1 LDKKTLKL
9 AILRAASDAGKK
21 PVHKMNLLGRPY
33 QLGGLEFLLKVT
45 FDNSQ
50 RALAG
55 QAFEELKFAGLIS
68 PTYADSIDPENWV
81 EITDLG
87 REALESGDPEKTD
100 ATKSA
105 RAATEADVIERWVPL
120 IGRWHTEG
128 PAATYL
134 GRDPITGN
142 PSGIAVCGTRITSG
156 VIKVRVS
163 FPNQTSVGRVALG
176 YNPSGAYFSVGV
188 GGYGYAFVLDEY
200 LPTRG
205 WQAVKGVGHE
215 ANLEVGRAY
224 EVHVEVRGERVKL
237 EIDGVAVLEENL
249 PYPLMG
255 DQAGIFAFGDAEVKF
270 EDGEVSPEAG
280 SLRSASVQWPS
291 LDPGPSDSEQDD
303 LAEQAFSKKMYLRD
317 LPQAVAFSAARHIP
331 IALLVI
337 DIDDFKQFNE
347 EYGHQVGDEVIKRVA
362 AVLQETVQG
371 RGRLYRFGGDEF
383 VVLLINQNEVEL
395 RAAAER
401 IRRSL
406 AGQAIVA
413 VPRPIQVTIG
423 GAVYPHAGVDGGAL
437 FKAADDAL
445 RFAKSR
451 GKDQTEIHG
460 LDNGSPAD

>member
-1 LDKKTLKL
+1 MDKKTLKL
-9 AILRAASDAGKK
+9 AILKAASDAGKK

-33 QLGGLEFLLKVT
+33 QSGGLEFLLKVS

-55 QAFEELKFAGLIS
+55 QAFEELKFAGLIH
-68 PTYADSIDPENWV
+68 PTYADLIDPENWV
-81 EITDLG
+81 EITDSG
-87 REALESGDPEKTD
+87 REALESGDPEKTH
-100 ATKSA
+100 ATESA
-105 RAATEADVIERWVPL
+105 RTTKEANVIERWVPL

-128 PAATYL
+128 PVATYL

-142 PSGIAVCGTRITSG
+142 RSGIAVCGTRITTG

-163 FPNQTSVGRVALG
+163 FLNQTSVGRVALG

-205 WQAVKGVGHE
+205 WQAVRGVGHE
-215 ANLEVGRAY
+215 ANLEVGHAY
-224 EVHVEVRGERVKL
+224 EVRVEVRGERVKL

-270 EDGEVSPEAG
+270 ENGEVSPEAG
-280 SLRSASVQWPS
+280 SLRSAPIQWPS

-303 LAEQAFSKKMYLRD
+303 LAEQAFSKKIYLRD
-317 LPQAVAFSAARHIP
+317 LPQAVAFSEARQIR
-331 IALLVI
+331 IALLVV

-347 EYGHQVGDEVIKRVA
+347 EHGHQVGDEVIKRVA
-362 AVLQETVQG
+362 SVLQEAVQG

-383 VVLLINQNEVEL
+383 VVLLVNQDEVEL
-395 RAAAER
+395 RATAER
-401 IRRSL
+401 IRRTL
-406 AGQAIVA
+406 AGHAVA
-413 VPRPIQVTIG
+413 TVPRPIQVTIG
-423 GAVYPHAGVDGGAL
+423 GAVYPHAGADGGAL

-445 RFAKSR
+445 RFAKTK
-451 GKDQTEIHG
+451 GKNQTEIAG
-460 LDNGSPAD
+460 LDDGPPAD